1 MLSLIGY
8 VTMLV
13 ILALL
18 LTQKVSPVVALAGVP
33 LVAALVAG
41 QSLTDISEF
50 VSAGIAGVAD
60 VVVMFIFAIV
70 FFGILRNAKFF
81 DPIIDRIIRF
91 GGSSPRT
98 VAVATTLLACVV
110 HLDGAGATTFLVTI
124 PAMLPLYQRLG
135 MSRLTLSTCVALGAG
150 VMNMLP
156 WGGPTARAAATIK
169 VDANDLW
176 IPLIPAQLVGI
187 IAALAVAWYL
197 GHREAKRL
205 DRVPADGTAHAV
217 KSGATSTAEIG
228 GSAGALSTD
237 RSSRG
242 SKPSAGN
249 GQSAGS
255 DSSGGVE
262 VSDDSDATHGAAE
275 AGPTTLSLILNG
287 LVLVAALATMMT
299 GVISPALTF
308 MVATILALL
317 INHRGMAGQSE
328 QFDLNAKSCMLM
340 ASTLL
345 AAGVLLG
352 VLDESGMIEAMA
364 KSATAVLPA
373 GVMPML
379 PIIVAVLGVPM
390 SLLFGPDA
398 YYFGLLPVLA
408 SVGSTYG
415 IDPVVLGQ
423 ASIIGQ
429 ETLGF
434 PISPLTGSFY
444 LLVGLAGVPIGKHII
459 RATGWLWLVSIVVT
473 IVAIA
478 LGVIPLWVS

>member
-8 VTMLV
+8 ITMLV

-41 QSLTDISEF
+41 QPLTDISEF

-176 IPLIPAQLVGI
+176 VPLIPAQLVGI

-205 DRVPADGTAHAV
+205 DRVSADSTAHAV

-237 RSSRG
+237 RSSLG
-242 SKPSAGN
+242 SELSAGN

-255 DSSGGVE
+255 DSSGRVE
-262 VSDDSDATHGAAE
+262 VSDDSDTTHGAAE

-317 INHRGMAGQSE
+317 INHR
-328 QFDLNAKSCMLM
+328 
-340 ASTLL
+340 
-345 AAGVLLG
+345 
-352 VLDESGMIEAMA
+352 
-364 KSATAVLPA
+364 
-373 GVMPML
+373 
-379 PIIVAVLGVPM
+379 
-390 SLLFGPDA
+390 
-398 YYFGLLPVLA
+398 
-408 SVGSTYG
+408 
-415 IDPVVLGQ
+415 
-423 ASIIGQ
+423 
-429 ETLGF
+429 
-434 PISPLTGSFY
+434 
-444 LLVGLAGVPIGKHII
+444 
-459 RATGWLWLVSIVVT
+459 
-473 IVAIA
+473 
-478 LGVIPLWVS
+478 

>member
-8 VTMLV
+8 ITMLV

-41 QSLTDISEF
+41 QPLTDISEF

-169 VDANDLW
+169 VDANDLLV
-176 IPLIPAQLVGI
+176 PLIPAQLVGI

-205 DRVPADGTAHAV
+205 DRVSADSTAHAV

-237 RSSRG
+237 RSSLG
-242 SKPSAGN
+242 SELSAGN

-255 DSSGGVE
+255 DSSGRVE
-262 VSDDSDATHGAAE
+262 VSDDSDTTHGAAE

-287 LVLVAALATMMT
+287 LVLVVALATMMT

-373 GVMPML
+373 GIMPVL

-415 IDPVVLGQ
+415 IDPVILGQ